1 MEELEN
7 LTLDNWKQ
15 LVLYYKNKTQ
25 EQEWSFLLMQIN
37 NEKILKQTVDK
48 YKNEIQTREQVLKDK
63 YLELLNS
70 HEKSVNVVNN
80 IINKKNKEIEKLKNK
95 NNKVTN
101 KKG

>member
-1 MEELEN
+1 
-7 LTLDNWKQ
+7 